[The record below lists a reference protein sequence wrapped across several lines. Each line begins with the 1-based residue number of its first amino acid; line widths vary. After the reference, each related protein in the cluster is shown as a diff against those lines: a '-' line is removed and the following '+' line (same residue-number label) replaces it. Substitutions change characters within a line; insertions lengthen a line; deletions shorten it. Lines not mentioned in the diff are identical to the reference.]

1 MRDIKLDP
9 GVAASP
15 HEQGQ
20 VCVGLW
26 DLKLWIW
33 IANPGKMLPY
43 LGQPCVNHKHR
54 FKKVKKIAVIMETEI
69 GKCC

>member
-1 MRDIKLDP
+1 LDP

-26 DLKLWIW
+26 D
-33 IANPGKMLPY
+33 
-43 LGQPCVNHKHR
+43 
-54 FKKVKKIAVIMETEI
+54 
-69 GKCC
+69 

>member
-1 MRDIKLDP
+1 MDP
-9 GVAASP
+9 GVTASP

-26 DLKLWIW
+26 DLLAVAVLDMDSKSWENAALFRTTLCKSQ
-33 IANPGKMLPY
+33 AQM
-43 LGQPCVNHKHR
+43 
-54 FKKVKKIAVIMETEI
+54 KKVTKVAVIMKTET